1 MCDSQEE
8 GSGQEVY
15 RPAGTDDRNQTNGSG
30 RESPSISEG
39 SWVAETGCLGSRCC
53 DPKQGPYRFLGLVFM
68 LFLSFGNTFCYDT
81 PGSLQNEI
89 KTDMNVS
96 TLQFSTLYSL
106 YSWPNVVLCFVGGFL
121 IDRIFG
127 IRLGTL
133 IFSTIVTVG
142 HFVFS
147 FGALINTFW
156 CMQLGRFIFGIGGES
171 LIIAQNAY
179 TVSWFKGKELNTVFG
194 LIGSLSRVGSTV
206 NFLVMEPIYNW
217 VDQTQDGHVTLG
229 ITLAIGGFTCV
240 FSLTCAIVLAILD
253 RRRSKVLRVAS
264 AEVGEKIQLKDIGKF
279 PLSFWLISVI
289 CFTFYPAIFP
299 FVGLSKVFFMY
310 KYGLSSAKA
319 NSVSSIAFII
329 SAFASPMFGFV
340 VDKTGR
346 NIMWVGLACL
356 VTMGAHAIM
365 AFTFINPYIPMCIM
379 SLSCSLMA
387 SSLLPMVAL
396 ILPES
401 QLGTAY
407 GIMLSFQNLGLALI
421 SMLSGFVVDNYGYLM
436 LEVLNLICLSLAV
449 GSTGVIYV
457 VDMIQDGGYLMKPNK
472 ERGIVSPRVEKLMK
486 EAALKKISE
495 NEDKDGKLSK
505 TDEGEKV
512 VMEEIEKKKPVDQ
525 DSKVGIAVNEGYET
539 SEDEPKSEEKNSVAI
554 VTVKASSDDHEDDVS
569 SSSSD
574 SEVSARSS
582 SSGSSSISEVNDE
595 KSVSSTDD
603 EIASRHPPNDDL
615 DDSEKITC
623 F

>member
-1 MCDSQEE
+1 M
-8 GSGQEVY
+8 
-15 RPAGTDDRNQTNGSG
+15 
-30 RESPSISEG
+30 
-39 SWVAETGCLGSRCC
+39 GSRCC
-53 DPKQGPYRFLGLVFM
+53 DPKQGPYRFVGLVFM
-68 LFLSFGNTFCYDT
+68 CFLGFGSYFCYDT
-81 PGSLQNEI
+81 PASLQNEI

-96 TLQFSTLYSL
+96 TLQFSTL
-106 YSWPNVVLCFVGGFL
+106 V
-121 IDRIFG
+121 
-127 IRLGTL
+127 
-133 IFSTIVTVG
+133 
-142 HFVFS
+142 
-147 FGALINTFW
+147 
-156 CMQLGRFIFGIGGES
+156 GGES
-171 LIIAQNAY
+171 LAVAQNAY

-194 LIGSLSRVGSTV
+194 LMLSMARVGSTV

-229 ITLAIGGFTCV
+229 ITLAI
-240 FSLTCAIVLAILD
+240 
-253 RRRSKVLRVAS
+253 

-289 CFTFYPAIFP
+289 CVTFYSAIFP
-299 FVGLSKVFFMY
+299 FIGLSKVFFMY

-319 NSVSSIAFII
+319 NTVSSIVYII

-379 SLSCSLMA
+379 GLSYSLLA
-387 SSLLPMVAL
+387 SSLWPMVAL

-407 GIMLSFQNLGLALI
+407 GIMQSIQNLGLALI

-539 SEDEPKSEEKNSVAI
+539 SEDEPKFEEKNSVAI

-582 SSGSSSISEVNDE
+582 SSVAFVSTIVIWLSDATGDGALNL
-595 KSVSSTDD
+595 SVSQRSDRDRRTESRYCLGPLGARTDGRSLL
-603 EIASRHPPNDDL
+603 E
-615 DDSEKITC
+615 EEEE
-623 F
+623 